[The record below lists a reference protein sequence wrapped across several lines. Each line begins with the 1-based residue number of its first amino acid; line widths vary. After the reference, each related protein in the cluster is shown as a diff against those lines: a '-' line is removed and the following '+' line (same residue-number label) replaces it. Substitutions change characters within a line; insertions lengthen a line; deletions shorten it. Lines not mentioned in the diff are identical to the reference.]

1 MEREMIIMIK
11 TKTDLGSDE
20 FKVIREI
27 ILAHPRLQKKRKI
40 GQMACV
46 IAAFLMVLFA
56 LGTFLDRFLLDCF
69 IEYTLIFL
77 AFAIFFIWFAKVGIY
92 LEQDLV
98 FKVIQNKT
106 FDNVKNGTIE
116 YIFDSDGVTT
126 IFEPEYVTSKYKWDA
141 FQWWCVFKNYIYLQ
155 TSTKKIVLVK
165 KSNLTPE
172 YYESLISLL
181 STHVQQKEICH

>member
-1 MEREMIIMIK
+1 MIK
-11 TKTDLGSDE
+11 TKSDFGPDE

-56 LGTFLDRFLLDCF
+56 LGTFLDRFILDCF

-116 YIFDSDGVTT
+116 YIFDSDGQYLNLSMLQVNINGTHFNGGVCLKI
-126 IFEPEYVTSKYKWDA
+126 IFIYKP
-141 FQWWCVFKNYIYLQ
+141 LL
-155 TSTKKIVLVK
+155 KK
-165 KSNLTPE
+165 
-172 YYESLISLL
+172 
-181 STHVQQKEICH
+181 

>member
-1 MEREMIIMIK
+1 MFLFLIYTIIGLIEREMIIMIK
-11 TKTDLGSDE
+11 TKTDLGPDE
-20 FKVIREI
+20 FKVLREI

-40 GQMACV
+40 GQTVCV
-46 IAAFLMVLFA
+46 IAAFIEGLFA
-56 LGTFLDRFLLDCF
+56 LGTFLDRF
-69 IEYTLIFL
+69 IEYTLVFL

-92 LEQDLV
+92 LEQNLI
-98 FKVIQNKT
+98 FKVIQNKA

-155 TSTKKIVLVK
+155 TFSKKNGIGEK
-165 KSNLTPE
+165 KQFTSRRL
-172 YYESLISLL
+172 
-181 STHVQQKEICH
+181 